1 MCDIITLYLPF
12 PFPGSVLSMVV
23 LFLCLLFGIFTVRD
37 VEPVAD
43 FLLKNM
49 ALVFVPA
56 TVSIISYTN
65 ILKNIIWQF
74 LAVCAISTV
83 ITFVCTAYA
92 VKLTIYFMNKR
103 KEKKNA

>member
-1 MCDIITLYLPF
+1 
-12 PFPGSVLSMVV
+12 MVV
-23 LFLCLLFGIFTVRD
+23 LFLCLFFGVFTIRD

-56 TVSIISYTN
+56 TVSIISYTSIIKN
-65 ILKNIIWQF
+65 ILWKF

-92 VKLTIYFMNKR
+92 VKLTVYLVDKR